1 MLKHHQS
8 QFDDYL
14 HNNDGGGI
22 LSIYH
27 KRGRSILITLFST
40 SQGLDYS
47 GAAKL
52 YGCGYTKISSPDEL
66 SSVLANIGQES
77 GVHIIEIPTN
87 REYSR
92 QFA

>member
-1 MLKHHQS
+1 M
-8 QFDDYL
+8 
-14 HNNDGGGI
+14 
-22 LSIYH
+22 
-27 KRGRSILITLFST
+27 FST

-52 YGCGYTKISSPDEL
+52 YGCDYTKLSRPDEFAD
-66 SSVLANIGQES
+66 VLTKVNQEK

-92 QFA
+92 QLHRKYTKVSVDMEALL